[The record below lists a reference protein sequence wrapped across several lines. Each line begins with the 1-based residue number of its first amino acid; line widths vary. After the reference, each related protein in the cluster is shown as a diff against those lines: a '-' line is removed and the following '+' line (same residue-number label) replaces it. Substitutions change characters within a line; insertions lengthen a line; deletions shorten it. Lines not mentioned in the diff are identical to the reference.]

1 MPQGAKRFFR
11 VVDHAAIYLLIAGT
25 YTPFVLVNLRGVW
38 GWSLFGVVWGC
49 AVLGIVLK
57 GVCFARF
64 EKASVAVY
72 VGMGMALSGGG
83 QADRDAGAGAGGV
96 AAVGRRNSVYVRCGV
111 LCVAAAALQSCNM
124 ACVGLVRE
132 YATFL
137 FGDND
142 AWRAARGDCTVM
154 WACGNAKRRMITSVM
169 GCKVVVERL
178 KGCGVCG
185 KVRGWRPRADLRHL
199 LHAGGSMLHYFS
211 AERDALLKETVMCGH
226 RSSRSGRTHP

>member
-1 MPQGAKRFFR
+1 MSYAVFGVSLVILYAASTLYHVMPQGAKRFFR

-83 QADRDAGAGAGGV
+83 QADRDAGAGTGVWLLLGGGIAYTSGV
-96 AAVGRRNSVYVRCGV
+96 VFYAWRRLPYSHAIWHVWVLCGSTLHFFSVITTLGGRRGGIVR
-111 LCVAAAALQSCNM
+111 
-124 ACVGLVRE
+124 
-132 YATFL
+132 
-137 FGDND
+137 
-142 AWRAARGDCTVM
+142 
-154 WACGNAKRRMITSVM
+154 
-169 GCKVVVERL
+169 
-178 KGCGVCG
+178 
-185 KVRGWRPRADLRHL
+185 
-199 LHAGGSMLHYFS
+199 
-211 AERDALLKETVMCGH
+211 
-226 RSSRSGRTHP
+226 